1 LQALAAHV
9 DPVVIDYGLCNSLA
23 GMAQQ
28 VLEQAPAG
36 PFALAGHSMGGRVAL
51 EVMRLAPARVSR
63 LALLDTG
70 VHPLAPGQAGEQE
83 RAGRMQLL
91 ELARAHGMRAMGAQW
106 ARGMVHPDRLETPLF
121 EAVLDMLERSSP
133 AQFAAQ
139 IQALLQR
146 PDAAPLLECIAC
158 PTLVL
163 TGREDLWS
171 PPAQHAAIARAVAG
185 AQLCIVEHC
194 GHMSTMEQ
202 PQAVSAALSAWLAA
216 GPA

>member
-1 LQALAAHV
+1 MKPCRSPYLRHAA
-9 DPVVIDYGLCNSLA
+9 A
-23 GMAQQ
+23 AF
-28 VLEQAPAG
+28 
-36 PFALAGHSMGGRVAL
+36 FALA
-51 EVMRLAPARVSR
+51 LAG
-63 LALLDTG
+63 LAA
-70 VHPLAPGQAGEQE
+70 PLAAQE
-83 RAGRMQLL
+83 PAPQPPPASAEGAPSALV
-91 ELARAHGMRAMGAQW
+91 AIPPVGDGAAM
-106 ARGMVHPDRLETPLF
+106 VDNVKLSDNPLST
-121 EAVLDMLERSSP
+121 VLDMLERSSP

-158 PTLVL
+158 PTPVL